1 MKKWKRH
8 DELVTSIES
17 EGYTVSDLLLN
28 SSDFGSAQARRRMFL
43 ICDRLGTSVTK
54 LDLLKGRRPRSR
66 RAADVISLDFQS
78 GTPLRSVGRAQ
89 ATLDRA
95 DRAIK
100 EIGSGVPFLIVY
112 YGSDYAGG
120 WQRLDAPLRTVTTI
134 DRFGLVTWQG
144 KVPYLRM
151 LQPDEL
157 AKAMSSIKIHSLPF
171 GSRRE
176 KVKLCGN
183 GVSSEVMTHI
193 FYWISSNTQSLAP
206 KRAN

>member
-1 MKKWKRH
+1 
-8 DELVTSIES
+8 
-17 EGYTVSDLLLN
+17 
-28 SSDFGSAQARRRMFL
+28 MFL
-43 ICDRLGTSVTK
+43 ICDRLGTSVSK
-54 LDLLKGRRPRSR
+54 IDLLKGRRPRSR
-66 RAADVISLDFQS
+66 RAADIISPDFDS
-78 GTPLRSVGRAQ
+78 GAPLRSEGRAK

-95 DRAIK
+95 NRAIE
-100 EIGSGVPFLIVY
+100 EIGIGVPFLIVY

-144 KVPYLRM
+144 NVPYLRM
-151 LQPDEL
+151 LQPEEL
-157 AKAMSSIKIHSLPF
+157 SRAMCSSKRHLLPF

-193 FYWISSNTQSLAP
+193 FYWISAKTRSSATESEA
-206 KRAN
+206 